1 MNNFKTGQRL
11 FSGLRRA
18 TSLILLVCL
27 ASILTMCKQTLQ
39 DPKKKV
45 VYTGP
50 LAQTRDVSTLY
61 SDSARLQIRLNAP
74 LQQQYESGDGIYPEG
89 IRMTFYD
96 KKGQVTNTVKAN
108 YGKYDKQKDAYFIR
122 GNVILENAVKK
133 ETMKTE
139 ELHWDKQRRQLFTD
153 KFVTI
158 QTQNEILT
166 GTGLTAN
173 QDFSKYK
180 ILKPKGIFSVQ

>member
-1 MNNFKTGQRL
+1 MNICKTG
-11 FSGLRRA
+11 LRAIARIQQV
-18 TSLILLVCL
+18 TGVILLVCL
-27 ASILTMCKQTLQ
+27 GCMFTMCKQTLQ

-45 VYTGP
+45 VYSGP
-50 LAQTRDVSTLY
+50 LAQTREVSTLY
-61 SDSARLQIRLNAP
+61 SDSARLLIRLNAP

-89 IRMTFYD
+89 IKMTFYD
-96 KKGQVTNTVKAN
+96 KKGEITNTVKAN

-158 QTQNEILT
+158 QTQDEILT